1 MLYNRRLVEFV
12 DEAAGGDGGGFPEG
26 PSQQTEINQYQ
37 KKIEALKDLRIAALE
52 YLFYCDI
59 K

>member
-37 KKIEALKDLRIAALE
+37 KKIEALKDLGYGSIRIFIL
-52 YLFYCDI
+52 L
-59 K
+59 